1 MASLNET
8 QRREV
13 ARWVEQGLK
22 LSEIQTRLDKEMG
35 VRLTYMDVR
44 LLVNELQVMPKD
56 PEPVKAPAPPEPVPA
71 VAVPGGA
78 PEPEPLPEV
87 PEPAPLGGGKVSVSV
102 DQITRPGALVSGK
115 VTFSDGVTADW
126 FLGQD
131 GRLGLAAKTRGYR
144 PPPADVPE
152 FQSALER
159 ELSRMGL

>member
-13 ARWVEQGLK
+13 SRWVEEGQK
-22 LSEIQTRLDKEMG
+22 LSEIQTRLDKEFG
-35 VRLTYMDVR
+35 LRLTYMEVR

-56 PEPVKAPAPPEPVPA
+56 PEPVKAPEPAPAAPA
-71 VAVPGGA
+71 PAAAAA
-78 PEPEPLPEV
+78 PLEPEPLPDT
-87 PEPAPLGGGKVSVSV
+87 PESAPAGLGKVSVSV
-102 DQITRPGALVSGK
+102 DQITRPGAFVSGK

-131 GRLGLAAKTRGYR
+131 GRLGLAAKNRGYR

-152 FQSALER
+152 FQAILER
-159 ELSRMGL
+159 ELARLGM

>member
-13 ARWVEQGLK
+13 ARWIEAGQK

-35 VRLTYMDVR
+35 QRITYMEVR

-56 PEPVKAPAPPEPVPA
+56 PEPVKPPEPKPEA
-71 VAVPGGA
+71 AVPSA
-78 PEPEPLPEV
+78 PAPEPLPDGLAA
-87 PEPAPLGGGKVSVSV
+87 APVGGGKVSVSV
-102 DQITRPGALVSGK
+102 DQITRSGAIVSGK

-131 GRLGLAAKTRGYR
+131 GRLGLAAKTKGYR
-144 PPPADVPE
+144 PPAADVPE
-152 FQSALER
+152 FQATLER
-159 ELSRMGL
+159 ELARIGM